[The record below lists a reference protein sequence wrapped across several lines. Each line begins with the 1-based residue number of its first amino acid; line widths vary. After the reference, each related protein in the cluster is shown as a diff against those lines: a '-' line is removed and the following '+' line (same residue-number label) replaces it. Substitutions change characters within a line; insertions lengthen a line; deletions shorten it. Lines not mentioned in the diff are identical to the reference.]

1 MSPTDFMDAA
11 RAAASVNNPV
21 DQISQVYGG
30 RLIAILAGLI
40 LTALGIHRA

>member
-11 RAAASVNNPV
+11 RAAASASNPV

-30 RLIAILAGLI
+30 GLIPILAGLI
-40 LTALGIHRA
+40 LSALGIHRA